1 MSVFCST
8 FTLPVVGVIDMKP
21 PIKPLLENYF
31 CAAKIKK
38 SSDKFLFLVSD
49 ADLYVH
55 IISVGFR
62 AICLEN
68 EVDVE
73 EFISRMEVY
82 LCRGTQQADY
92 IYVLCCATKKCNDK
106 IKDFFSVNFLNF
118 HEGWSLF
125 RGKEYLRSF
134 EHWQALIE
142 TLNSLVT
149 RYEPQEQELYLDSFH
164 HMRDGQSGETGA
176 TGAFDSRIR
185 EHLLRYNHIFV
196 CGCPYVYRDG
206 FYQPD
211 FSGTKLKSLI
221 EGYLYPKFQKS
232 QTIRQIYNLIV
243 ETDSIQRRFDDLNQ
257 YPDTLIN
264 FRDCMVDVRTMEE
277 IPHSPEFY
285 AINQI
290 PFSWKEI
297 KVTSSGTEIEKFFDF
312 IFTSADDRKMFL
324 EFVGLCFTKDSSQQ
338 RFLTL
343 CGVGGTGKSVLIRL
357 VEAAVGRENISNVSL
372 QELSKRFNTSLL
384 VGKLLNSCADLS
396 AEMLD
401 DAAVMKKLLGEDRLF
416 SERKGEN
423 GFMFSS
429 YAKLLFSTNALPIIQ
444 GERTNGFYRRL
455 MILRMDRQ
463 PRTIDTGLFI
473 RLEAELPY
481 FIKLAVQ
488 ALHEMYARGGVI
500 TISSNSEQ
508 AVRQMWKDGDVV
520 QAWLDDC
527 CTLEAKTKTDR
538 AKLFSDFEGYC
549 SREDRQ
555 ALSKNGFY
563 KALRS
568 KNFTEVSV
576 HGYSHFQGVK
586 IGKTFTQSTLANVEN
601 ATLASCSMVS
611 ADESEDCPFT

>member
-1 MSVFCST
+1 
-8 FTLPVVGVIDMKP
+8 
-21 PIKPLLENYF
+21 
-31 CAAKIKK
+31 
-38 SSDKFLFLVSD
+38 
-49 ADLYVH
+49 
-55 IISVGFR
+55 
-62 AICLEN
+62 
-68 EVDVE
+68 
-73 EFISRMEVY
+73 
-82 LCRGTQQADY
+82 
-92 IYVLCCATKKCNDK
+92 
-106 IKDFFSVNFLNF
+106 
-118 HEGWSLF
+118 
-125 RGKEYLRSF
+125 
-134 EHWQALIE
+134 
-142 TLNSLVT
+142 
-149 RYEPQEQELYLDSFH
+149 
-164 HMRDGQSGETGA
+164 
-176 TGAFDSRIR
+176 
-185 EHLLRYNHIFV
+185 
-196 CGCPYVYRDG
+196 
-206 FYQPD
+206 
-211 FSGTKLKSLI
+211 
-221 EGYLYPKFQKS
+221 
-232 QTIRQIYNLIV
+232 
-243 ETDSIQRRFDDLNQ
+243 
-257 YPDTLIN
+257 
-264 FRDCMVDVRTMEE
+264 MVDVRTMEE
-277 IPHSPEFY
+277 IPHDPKFY

-290 PFSWKEI
+290 PFSWKEV
-297 KVTSSGTEIEKFFDF
+297 KATSSGTEIEKFFNF

-372 QELSKRFNTSLL
+372 QE
-384 VGKLLNSCADLS
+384 
-396 AEMLD
+396 
-401 DAAVMKKLLGEDRLF
+401 LLGEDRLF

-508 AVRQMWKDGDVV
+508 AVRQMWKDSDVV